1 MSRSKKNWDALV
13 DKYGNYDFASILQ
26 EVEGVT
32 YGDLEEALS
41 MKVSI
46 DGDVMSGGLYIEN
59 ELGYA
64 YAIQPIQPNRPA
76 GTTEFTRNGRVIAEQ
91 YWDIGEQRL
100 NFNVRDVNGIAQ
112 TEDSLEIGRDRIRI
126 NAECDLNGDLFVKGE
141 SLTEALQALSSEI
154 NYQVGLLEAKV
165 ATKYNKSGGDISGS
179 MGVVVSGD
187 TKLTINRLGV
197 TLGDSPTQN
206 FHAATKKY
214 VDDTVADSVAQID
227 FTGVLKFLGVR
238 DLTTVD
244 PDGDEIVGNSYVNDV
259 EGAATGAW
267 GLTGTI
273 SRGAIVALGENG
285 WIVIGEVGVPDLSG
299 FITKVES
306 DAKDDALDLRLL
318 DLEADPISK
327 TESDDADAL
336 LSGRLD
342 TLEADFITKTESEAD
357 DLVLSNR
364 IDAIEGD
371 YVQVDIYAQ
380 DLVDLNDAIALKV
393 DKAGD
398 TMTGLLTLSGAPTVD
413 LHAATKKY
421 VDDGLDLKIDET
433 DADDRYL
440 PKLGATVNSTSDVE
454 FRYYKGIKFV
464 SHRGLDLSAD
474 NSIKLYADAGVTLSA
489 GEDDDIE
496 LQAGV
501 DTGKIKLKG
510 ETVISSGPL
519 RLSNQKI
526 RDVGTPT
533 AAADATTK
541 QYVDD
546 AIANLGDVLTFK
558 GTVDFTTDAA
568 PDSPLVGDVYANT
581 GTGAADASWGLTGDV
596 APGEMYGRGESQ
608 WGLIGSSQVD
618 LTGYATETYVDAG
631 DALALP
637 KLGATVSSTSDVNF
651 TYTQSLNFNSL
662 DSVRLSADGKIRL
675 DGDEGIE
682 LITDSAPITIYG
694 TTVISGSLSL
704 SDNKI
709 NNVGTPTAAKDATN
723 KQYVDDN
730 FLGLNFNNLP
740 VLS

>member
-1 MSRSKKNWDALV
+1 MSRSKKNWDVLV
-13 DKYGNYDFASILQ
+13 DKYGNYDFASILDG
-26 EVEGVT
+26 VDGVT
-32 YGDLEEALS
+32 QNDLSEQLS
-41 MKVSI
+41 NYVKTA
-46 DGDVMSGGLYIEN
+46 GDVMSGGLYLQN

-64 YAIQPIQPNRPA
+64 YAIEPIQPNRPA

-91 YWDIGEQRL
+91 YWDIAEQRL
-100 NFNVRDVNGIAQ
+100 NFNVRDVNGVPQ

-126 NAECDLNGDLFVKGE
+126 NAECDLNGDLFIKGD
-141 SLTEALQALSSEI
+141 SVTETIQALSSEI
-154 NYQVGLLEAKV
+154 NYQVGLLKAKI

-179 MGVVVSGD
+179 MGVAVSGD
-187 TKLTINRLGV
+187 TKLTVNRLGV
-197 TLGDSPTQN
+197 TLGDAPTQN

-214 VDDTVADSVAQID
+214 VDDAVADSVAQID
-227 FTGVLKFLGVR
+227 FTGVLRFLGVR

-259 EGAATGAW
+259 EGAATPAW
-267 GLTGTI
+267 GLSGTTA
-273 SRGAIVALGENG
+273 RGAIVALGENG
-285 WIVIGEVGVPDLSG
+285 WIVIGEVGIPDLSG

-306 DAKDDALDLRLL
+306 DANDDALDLRLL
-318 DLEADPISK
+318 SLEADPISK

-336 LSGRLD
+336 LSARLD
-342 TLEADFITKTESEAD
+342 TLEADPITKTESEAD

-371 YVQVDIYAQ
+371 YVQVDNYAQ
-380 DLVDLNDAIALKV
+380 DQVDLNNAIGLKV

-398 TMTGLLTLSGAPTVD
+398 TMTGFLTLSGAPTVD

-421 VDDGLDLKIDET
+421 VDDGLALKIDET

-440 PKLGATVNSTSDVE
+440 PKLGDTVNSTSDIE
-454 FRYYKGIKFV
+454 FRYYKGLKFI
-464 SHRGLDLSAD
+464 SHRSLNLSAD
-474 NSIKLYADAGVTLSA
+474 NKINLYGDDEVVLTTDAGRIKLQS
-489 GEDDDIE
+489 
-496 LQAGV
+496 
-501 DTGKIKLKG
+501 
-510 ETVISSGPL
+510 ETVISGGHL
-519 RLSNQKI
+519 KLSNKKI
-526 RDVGTPT
+526 REVGTPT
-533 AAADATTK
+533 DAADATTK

-546 AIANLGDVLTFK
+546 AIANLGDVLNFK
-558 GTVDFTTDAA
+558 GTIDFTTDAA
-568 PDSPLVGDVYANT
+568 PDSPAVGDVYANT

-596 APGEMYGRGESQ
+596 APGEMYGKGATQ

-651 TYTQSLNFNSL
+651 TYTKSLNFNSL

-675 DGDEGIE
+675 DGDEGID
-682 LITDSAPITIYG
+682 LVTDSAPITIYG
-694 TTVISGSLSL
+694 STVISGSLSL

-709 NNVGTPTAAKDATN
+709 NNVGTPTTAKDATN